1 MLVDTTAAN
10 DIPLACDI
18 NAIPAE
24 QRERALTVAQQMYSA
39 IEEVRGLPN
48 GLAFRLPASSAMLML
63 IAEDIGSE
71 RLCCP
76 FLLFTLEIP
85 PAGGDFW
92 LSFTGGEGVKEFLRM
107 SFEEADLLDEAVA
120 RAAGL
125 NVSARKNV
133 DSVATAFEVVGELN
147 ARVAKSTGDGQ

>member
-1 MLVDTTAAN
+1 MLVDITAAN

-24 QRERALTVAQQMYSA
+24 QRERALTVAQQMYRA
-39 IEEVRGLPN
+39 IEEVRELPN
-48 GLAFRLPASSAMLML
+48 GLAFGLPASSTMLKL
-63 IAEDIGSE
+63 IAEDISAE

-92 LSFTGGEGVKEFLRM
+92 LSFTGGEGVREFLRM
-107 SFEEADLLDEAVA
+107 SFEAANLLDEAVA
-120 RAAGL
+120 RAAGF
-125 NVSARKNV
+125 NVSTRKDV
-133 DSVATAFEVVGELN
+133 DSVATAFEVVGDLN
-147 ARVAKSTGDGQ
+147 ARVAKSTHDRE